1 MDPPDESI
9 NGFVTT
15 GPPLINAKVEPIEVS
30 GSVQDAFVEYSK
42 YKNTMPF
49 ENPPSTELWWEMPP
63 KVWVKLKVDNNF
75 KPQTYFSHF
84 AIIIQYGR
92 L

>member
-49 ENPPSTELWWEMPP
+49 ENPPSTEL
-63 KVWVKLKVDNNF
+63 
-75 KPQTYFSHF
+75 
-84 AIIIQYGR
+84 
-92 L
+92 